1 MGKQIPYILD
11 GGPCHIGVE
20 STVLDLSG
28 PEPLLLREG
37 GLTAE
42 SLEAF
47 LGRPL
52 QRPNRLAQADQAQR
66 APGTLAHHYAPS
78 VPLFLFADDLALMDW
93 LNHQEQLNQWAQ
105 PPALLRFD
113 QALLDSRVA
122 DWNQEILSP
131 EGNLEQAAHQLFGAL
146 RRLEKSAGMI
156 LAQKVPNTGLG
167 AAINDRLQRASM
179 KPL

>member
-1 MGKQIPYILD
+1 
-11 GGPCHIGVE
+11 
-20 STVLDLSG
+20 
-28 PEPLLLREG
+28 
-37 GLTAE
+37 
-42 SLEAF
+42 
-47 LGRPL
+47 
-52 QRPNRLAQADQAQR
+52 
-66 APGTLAHHYAPS
+66 
-78 VPLFLFADDLALMDW
+78 MDW
-93 LNHQEQLNQWAQ
+93 LNHQEQLNQWGQ